1 MDITT
6 MADKEILRKIVQRW
20 LSMFK
25 DRDDRHRATN
35 SPLLW
40 IDLSSQYNQ
49 GLVGIM
55 VDFEVRGEKIQGRVF
70 HITQEDVRAIIDLV
84 VASTLLLENRFMY
97 VLIYLGVTHFFCS
110 KKNWEWTEK
119 ALKKNF

>member
-1 MDITT
+1 
-6 MADKEILRKIVQRW
+6 
-20 LSMFK
+20 
-25 DRDDRHRATN
+25 
-35 SPLLW
+35 
-40 IDLSSQYNQ
+40 
-49 GLVGIM
+49 M

-110 KKNWEWTEK
+110 KKN
-119 ALKKNF
+119 